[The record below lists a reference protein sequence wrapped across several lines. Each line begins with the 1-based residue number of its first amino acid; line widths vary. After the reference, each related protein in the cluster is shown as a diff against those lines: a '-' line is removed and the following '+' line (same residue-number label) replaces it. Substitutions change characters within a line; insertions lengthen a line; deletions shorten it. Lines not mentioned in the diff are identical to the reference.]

1 MARTGPAPSKTKSTP
16 PQGANPEAAP
26 AAVAPAAEAK
36 PTAAAA
42 AASQIKKATK
52 KTGTK
57 TKAIKAKANV
67 VPTATHAANVSKM
80 AIAAIGKYTEKEY
93 KDKQEPLGVRRGPMD
108 VVSSGSLA
116 LDDLIGG
123 TLSPDGTGPIC
134 AGYPRRYITEIYGA
148 EASGKTTLALE
159 AITRCQ
165 RAGGIAMFL
174 DFEHALHHGYAQKI
188 GVSFDKDKL
197 LLYTPSSME
206 QGLDILRLGAKIG
219 VDLIV
224 VDSVAAM
231 VPTAEAEKK
240 FSEAA
245 QVGIR
250 ARKLA
255 DALPK
260 IVRILHEP
268 SKMNKRGTAVIFIN
282 QTRAN
287 IGSGPMAAK
296 DTTSGGYALKF
307 FAYVRLQATRI
318 GSEFIEKM
326 DNLTKKKRRMP
337 YGNKTQVK
345 VIKSKADA
353 KQGHTAEIFIR
364 YGQGIDDYYSIIS
377 TGIAHGVIKKSGAYL
392 DYGTHHVQG
401 REKFRAL
408 LMKDEKLFDEVQA
421 DVLKAVR
428 AQAEDLDLTEDD
440 EDNLDS
446 LLDETF
452 GDGDSDDDGPTEVE
466 ETVIGDD
473 TEIEEDDD

>member
-1 MARTGPAPSKTKSTP
+1 MARTGPAPTKTKSTL
-16 PQGANPEAAP
+16 PEAKPAP
-26 AAVAPAAEAK
+26 AAVAPKTDAPETPK
-36 PTAAAA
+36 VSVAAA

-57 TKAIKAKANV
+57 PKTAAVKAKVAIKQ
-67 VPTATHAANVSKM
+67 TATHASDVSKM

-93 KDKQEPLGVRRGPMD
+93 KDKQEPLGARRGPMD
-108 VVSSGSLA
+108 IVSSGSLA

-123 TLSPDGTGPIC
+123 NLSPDGTGPIC
-134 AGYPRRYITEIYGA
+134 SGYPRRYITEIYGA

-159 AITRCQ
+159 AIARVQ
-165 RAGGIAMFL
+165 KEGGIAMFL
-174 DFEHALHHGYAQKI
+174 DFEHALHHGYAQKL
-188 GVSFDKDKL
+188 GVSFDKEKL

-206 QGLDILRLGAKIG
+206 QGLDMLKLGAKVG

-231 VPTAEAEKK
+231 VPMAEMEKK
-240 FSEAA
+240 FSDAA

-268 SKMNKRGTAVIFIN
+268 SKKNPRGTAVIFIN

-287 IGSGPMAAK
+287 IGGGPMAAK
-296 DTTSGGYALKF
+296 STTSGGYALKF
-307 FAYVRLQATRI
+307 FAYVRLEATRI
-318 GSEFIEKM
+318 GSEYVEKM

-377 TGIAHGVIKKSGAYL
+377 TGVAHGVIKKAGAYY
-392 DYGTHHVQG
+392 DYGTHHISG
-401 REKFRAL
+401 REKFRSL
-408 LMKDEKLFDEVQA
+408 LMQDEKLFDEVQA
-421 DVLKAVR
+421 AVLAAIR
-428 AQAEDLDLTEDD
+428 AQAEDLDLSEED
-440 EDNLDS
+440 EDNLDG
-446 LLDETF
+446 LLNETF
-452 GDGDSDDDGPTEVE
+452 GDGDSDDSSSSSEPEEV
-466 ETVIGDD
+466 VIGDD
-473 TEIEEDDD
+473 DD